1 MLLNTIRNNVRRGNL
16 ILQKIFRRNT
26 HETSSL
32 QIVPENSDKIN
43 NKTNKFNIIVAHT
56 KDHGIGFNNGLPWKS
71 IKKDM
76 DFFRKLTIGNN
87 YENKY
92 TKNAVIMG
100 RKTWESIPAKFK
112 PLPNRQNIVISKTI
126 QEELHNENIK
136 VFRSLDKALDFSY
149 DSPEIN
155 DVFVIG
161 GGGIYKEAIN
171 HINDLNRL
179 FITEVKQN
187 YDVDTYFP
195 KKPGWIKKLGM
206 YYSDKDIDINVYE
219 NMANTHSEEYKY
231 LECMK
236 DILKHG
242 ELIEKD
248 RTGVGT
254 ISLFDKNM
262 KFNIKTLDTNEY
274 DYDYEYPI
282 YQVPIM
288 TTKNLFIRGV
298 FEELLWMMRG
308 QTDANILKDKHVHIW
323 DGNTSRE
330 YLDSK
335 GLYDYPEGEMGP
347 GYGYQWT
354 NWGGTGINQFQYV
367 IDTLKNEPA
376 SRKALVSGWN
386 VADLND
392 MALEPCHV
400 MYIFK
405 VSGHKLDKP
414 RLNCKVILRSNDMF
428 LGNPFNIMTGTFMTI
443 FLSQILGMIPG
454 QIAMSISD
462 AHIYSNHI
470 TQVQKQLKRVPLKQ
484 PYLQITKNIES
495 LDDVLNLSYD
505 DVKLYNYYSWPGI
518 KAPMAV

>member
-1 MLLNTIRNNVRRGNL
+1 MLLTTIKNSARRGNL
-16 ILQKIFRRNT
+16 SLQNIFRRNN
-26 HETSSL
+26 HKTSSS
-32 QIVPENSDKIN
+32 Q
-43 NKTNKFNIIVAHT
+43 TNKFNIIVAHT
-56 KDHGIGFNNGLPWKS
+56 KDHGIGFNNDLPWNS
-71 IKKDM
+71 IKQDM
-76 DFFRKLTIGNN
+76 DFFKNLTIGNK
-87 YENKY
+87 YENNY

-100 RKTWESIPAKFK
+100 RKTWESIPNKFK
-112 PLPNRQNIVISKTI
+112 PLPNRFNIIISNTMK
-126 QEELHNENIK
+126 EELHNDYNENIK
-136 VFRSLDKALDFSY
+136 VCRSLDKALDFSY
-149 DSPEIN
+149 DSPKIN

-161 GGGIYKEAIN
+161 GGSIYKDAIN
-171 HINDLNRL
+171 RINDLNRL
-179 FITEVKQN
+179 FITEVKQD
-187 YDVDTYFP
+187 YEVDTYFP

-219 NMANTHSEEYKY
+219 NMADTNSEEYEY
-231 LECMK
+231 LDCMK
-236 DILKHG
+236 DIIENG

-254 ISLFDKNM
+254 ISIFDKNM
-262 KFNIKTLDTNEY
+262 KFTIKTLEDTNTNTNTEHTNKH
-274 DYDYEYPI
+274 EFPI

-354 NWGGTGINQFQYV
+354 NWGGTGINQFEYV

-443 FLSQILGMIPG
+443 FLSQILGMVPG

-470 TQVQKQLKRVPLKQ
+470 MQVQKQLKRVPLKQ
-484 PYLQITKNIES
+484 PYLQITKHIES

-505 DVKLYNYYSWPGI
+505 DVKLHNYYSWPGI